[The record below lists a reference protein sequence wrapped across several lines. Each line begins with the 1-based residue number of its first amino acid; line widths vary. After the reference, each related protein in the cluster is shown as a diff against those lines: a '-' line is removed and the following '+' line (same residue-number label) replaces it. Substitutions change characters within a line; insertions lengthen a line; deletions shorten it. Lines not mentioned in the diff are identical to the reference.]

1 MGKNDEYQLNLESGW
16 KDLKSKGDKCR
27 QMAKSSEAPSGLAL
41 CWQNLEHLRL
51 CTRAVS
57 VFKVVFYFRVSPRLP
72 FWMPCNATCCFQMKL
87 FLVPQW
93 VLVLTLASTSKPL
106 NYWFLGV
113 TVAIQKLIELAFIQ
127 LSLRFS
133 SFSVFVD
140 IVYCTSYFLMP
151 VRMKILHLGSQSLGH
166 CACSLDLHQTSWDP
180 VHRCHLQFS
189 NSCQGERTVAGR
201 FRRGLAI
208 SVLVHAVVMCGM
220 RTEN

>member
-1 MGKNDEYQLNLESGW
+1 M
-16 KDLKSKGDKCR
+16 
-27 QMAKSSEAPSGLAL
+27 
-41 CWQNLEHLRL
+41 
-51 CTRAVS
+51 
-57 VFKVVFYFRVSPRLP
+57 
-72 FWMPCNATCCFQMKL
+72 
-87 FLVPQW
+87 
-93 VLVLTLASTSKPL
+93 
-106 NYWFLGV
+106 

-140 IVYCTSYFLMP
+140 IVYCTSYLLMP

-220 RTEN
+220 RTENECMALTCFNELEAIASDTRILLSSCICWSRCDERDGTNLDFSECHHLEFLHRFKQCL